1 MLLDTHFHYD
11 FLAPAL
17 RPAFDEALRAQ
28 GVQVVAQTLK
38 PSAYRQLRETT
49 PPAGPLLSLG
59 FHPWQMVSPAQV
71 EAELEIFEAEVGST
85 RLIGEIG
92 LDFLPRRLEA
102 SPADLQVEAL
112 RRLVNAVLQA
122 AAGQPA
128 EKPYVLSLHAVR
140 ATTALLDLCEELNV
154 PSSPIVPV
162 VHRFGGTSDELT
174 RLVRA
179 GGCISVHPQMI
190 ESKRGRAYIRQVP
203 ADRLLLETDLPEQ
216 PTDTLDVQLFAQVV
230 GGRLRRLVERI
241 SAERGEDC
249 APILR
254 ENQRRLYPSLNM
266 PRFSTTYPVDYL

>member
-38 PSAYRQLRETT
+38 PSAYRELRQVTDS
-49 PPAGPLLSLG
+49 AGPLLSLG
-59 FHPWQMVSPAQV
+59 FHPWQVASPAQV
-71 EAELEIFEAEVGST
+71 EAELEIFEAELAST

-102 SPADLQVEAL
+102 SPADLQVQAL
-112 RRLVNAVLQA
+112 RRLVSAVLQA
-122 AAGQPA
+122 ADRQPA
-128 EKPYVLSLHAVR
+128 EKTYVLSVHAVR
-140 ATTALLDLCEELNV
+140 ATTALLDLFEELDV
-154 PSSPIVPV
+154 PGSPLVPV
-162 VHRFGGTSDELT
+162 IHRFGGTSDELT

-179 GGCISVHPQMI
+179 GGCISVHPQMV

-216 PTDTLDVQLFAQVV
+216 PTDALDTHLFAQEV
-230 GGRLRRLVERI
+230 GGRLRRLVEGI

-249 APILR
+249 APVLLQ
-254 ENQRRLYPSLNM
+254 NQRRLYAL
-266 PRFSTTYPVDYL
+266 

>member
-17 RPAFDEALRAQ
+17 RPAFDEALRGQ
-28 GVQVVAQTLK
+28 DVQVVAQTLK
-38 PSAYRQLRETT
+38 PSAYRELRQVTD
-49 PPAGPLLSLG
+49 PVGPLLSLG
-59 FHPWQMVSPAQV
+59 FHPWWMVSPAQV
-71 EAELEIFEAEVGST
+71 EAELEVFEAEVRST

-92 LDFLPRRLEA
+92 LDFLPHRLEA

-112 RRLVNAVLQA
+112 RHIVSAVLQA

-154 PSSPIVPV
+154 PSSPIIPV

-179 GGCISVHPQMI
+179 GGCISVHPQMV
-190 ESKRGRAYIRQVP
+190 ESKRGRAYVRQVP

-216 PTDTLDVQLFAQVV
+216 PTDALDVQLFAQEV

-249 APILR
+249 APVLR
-254 ENQRRLYPSLNM
+254 ENQRRLYSL
-266 PRFSTTYPVDYL
+266 

>member
-59 FHPWQMVSPAQV
+59 FHPWQVTSSAQV

-102 SPADLQVEAL
+102 SPADLQVETL
-112 RRLVNAVLQA
+112 RRIVSAVLQA
-122 AAGQPA
+122 AARQPA

-140 ATTALLDLCEELNV
+140 ATTAMLDLFEELDI
-154 PSSPIVPV
+154 PGSPIVPV

-241 SAERGEDC
+241 SAERGEDF

-254 ENQRRLYPSLNM
+254 ENQRRLYSL
-266 PRFSTTYPVDYL
+266 